1 MKRSCSRFIF
11 CLFLFSG
18 VIHPAISH
26 SETFNE
32 TALTFNQNSTYKYF
46 FTADGQMLMIDKG
59 QDGSG
64 LGYFDS
70 PTTGLVTVG
79 DFAGGGNDAWVSAV
93 SDDFSTAVGSGVDAT
108 HYEGFVWTSGTGLV
122 GTGVQAGYNHSQAV
136 DVSSDGSVVA
146 GHSLMNYFVR
156 GWGTEAF
163 IWESGVLTPLGFIA
177 GGDYSETRAIS
188 DDGSVVVGIGN
199 DGVGQSQAF
208 RWTQATGM
216 VGLGKL
222 PGTSYTDPYGL
233 SHNGKV
239 IVGYNEYVG
248 MGGEGFYWT
257 QETGLVGVGFLAGST
272 LSAATAAS
280 DDAVNIFGYSFGA
293 PGGGAA
299 FRYRTNTGAVAIS
312 DILTDAGVDVSA
324 YYIDNVTDTNRS
336 GTLIS
341 GDATV
346 LAGGNIYYW
355 ANLDTGG
362 FITDSDL
369 AASIS
374 SVELPIQATQK
385 TVSQISQS
393 LYAARLNSTWGHQYI
408 RGLQKIDYSSPASIS
423 PAAGPVESPSR
434 ISGYVVGNL
443 LYGQGNDLSNWG
455 VNGTAGLKVALDD
468 EWVVGLGI
476 NGAESKSK
484 EGLDSVTELVSKGG
498 SVLASY
504 VGKSGLRFYTSLF
517 YAGLTADVDR
527 GYLNGADVDFS
538 RGSTDGYAF
547 GGAARLGWA
556 FELDSDTNVTPYVE
570 LQAAKIHLN
579 GYSETGGAFPLTFSD
594 QTSITTIQKI
604 GGEVEHQ
611 YSDDLKLNTQIAF
624 VHTPDS
630 RNSTSYATL
639 DTFTFSLPEGDVG
652 DQSWVEGS
660 VGFEYD
666 VTQDFGIAA
675 ELNGRTGNNVFP
687 EVGVSVGMSYRF

>member
-248 MGGEGFYWT
+248 MGGEGF
-257 QETGLVGVGFLAGST
+257 TGLR
-272 LSAATAAS
+272 
-280 DDAVNIFGYSFGA
+280 DRFGRGWFFG
-293 PGGGAA
+293 
-299 FRYRTNTGAVAIS
+299 REHIERCNC
-312 DILTDAGVDVSA
+312 
-324 YYIDNVTDTNRS
+324 R
-336 GTLIS
+336 
-341 GDATV
+341 
-346 LAGGNIYYW
+346 
-355 ANLDTGG
+355 
-362 FITDSDL
+362 
-369 AASIS
+369 
-374 SVELPIQATQK
+374 
-385 TVSQISQS
+385 
-393 LYAARLNSTWGHQYI
+393 I
-408 RGLQKIDYSSPASIS
+408 R
-423 PAAGPVESPSR
+423 
-434 ISGYVVGNL
+434 
-443 LYGQGNDLSNWG
+443 
-455 VNGTAGLKVALDD
+455 
-468 EWVVGLGI
+468 
-476 NGAESKSK
+476 
-484 EGLDSVTELVSKGG
+484 
-498 SVLASY
+498 
-504 VGKSGLRFYTSLF
+504 
-517 YAGLTADVDR
+517 
-527 GYLNGADVDFS
+527 
-538 RGSTDGYAF
+538 
-547 GGAARLGWA
+547 
-556 FELDSDTNVTPYVE
+556 
-570 LQAAKIHLN
+570 
-579 GYSETGGAFPLTFSD
+579 
-594 QTSITTIQKI
+594 
-604 GGEVEHQ
+604 
-611 YSDDLKLNTQIAF
+611 
-624 VHTPDS
+624 
-630 RNSTSYATL
+630 
-639 DTFTFSLPEGDVG
+639 
-652 DQSWVEGS
+652 
-660 VGFEYD
+660 
-666 VTQDFGIAA
+666 
-675 ELNGRTGNNVFP
+675 
-687 EVGVSVGMSYRF
+687 